1 MKTLLLALISRNG
14 KPANSKLW
22 AFVANLLVCAV
33 VVKTH
38 ILNDRFDPEFL
49 WGFLAIVG
57 GMGLASKKL
66 ENPAAP
72 ILNTDPS
79 KSAGPSV
86 NEQKAKNNGEE

>member
-1 MKTLLLALISRNG
+1 MKTLLLQLISRNG

-38 ILNDRFDPEFL
+38 LLNDRFDPEFL

-72 ILNTDPS
+72 ILNTATAEAAAP
-79 KSAGPSV
+79 V
-86 NEQKAKNNGEE
+86 NEKKATKNNGEE

>member
-1 MKTLLLALISRNG
+1 MKTLLLQLISRNG

-38 ILNDRFDPEFL
+38 LLQDRFDPEFL

-66 ENPAAP
+66 ETPSTP
-72 ILNTDPS
+72 ILSTAPD
-79 KSAGPSV
+79 KTGPSV
-86 NEQKAKNNGEE
+86 NEKKATKNNGEE